1 MEWKSLTKKQKL
13 ARLEKQL
20 EAIKD
25 AQALLEEF
33 TRLTTDWIKKVKAL
47 NPEQAAK

>member
-20 EAIKD
+20 EDIKN
-25 AQALLEEF
+25 AQTLLDEF
-33 TRLTTDWIKKVKAL
+33 TRLTTDWIKKVKTL
-47 NPEQAAK
+47 NPDEAAK